1 MGRDALRTIGE
12 FLAMGGYA
20 AYVWPALAVSALVM
34 VALLVF
40 SLRSLRARQAELD
53 ALRAGR
59 GGEANAV
66 GPNDEA

>member
-40 SLRSLRARQAELD
+40 SLRSLRARRAELD
-53 ALRAGR
+53 VLRAGR
-59 GGEANAV
+59 GGEANAA
-66 GPNDEA
+66 GPHDEA

>member
-34 VALLVF
+34 VALLVI

-59 GGEANAV
+59 GGAANAA